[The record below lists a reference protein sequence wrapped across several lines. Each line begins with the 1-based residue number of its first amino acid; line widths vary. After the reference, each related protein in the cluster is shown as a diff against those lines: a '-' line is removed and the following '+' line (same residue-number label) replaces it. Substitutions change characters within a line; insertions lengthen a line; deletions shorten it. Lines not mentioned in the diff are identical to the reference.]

1 MKYNV
6 QIKAQIQW
14 ATEVEA
20 DSPDAAEEKAQEEFE
35 MSQATNST
43 HVEAI
48 NWIDA
53 DEVKE

>member
-43 HVEAI
+43 HVEVI
-48 NWIDA
+48 NWIDT